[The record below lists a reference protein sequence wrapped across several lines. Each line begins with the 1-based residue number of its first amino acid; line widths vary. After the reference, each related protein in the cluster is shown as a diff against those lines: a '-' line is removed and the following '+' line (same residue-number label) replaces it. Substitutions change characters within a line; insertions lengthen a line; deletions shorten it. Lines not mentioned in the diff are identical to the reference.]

1 MSQGLKL
8 KSAYESMIKFEEQR
22 SKDRKE
28 REQLQEYAR
37 REKNREMALNFH
49 KAENIRA
56 EFRANKH

>member
-1 MSQGLKL
+1 
-8 KSAYESMIKFEEQR
+8 MIKFEEQR
-22 SKDRKE
+22 SKERKE

-37 REKNREMALNFH
+37 REKNREMALNFQ